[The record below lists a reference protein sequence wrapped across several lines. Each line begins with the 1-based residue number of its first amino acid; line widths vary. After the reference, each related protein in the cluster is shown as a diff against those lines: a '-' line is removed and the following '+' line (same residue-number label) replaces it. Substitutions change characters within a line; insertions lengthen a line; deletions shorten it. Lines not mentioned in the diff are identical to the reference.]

1 MEPEYWSGYRTG
13 YSYRP
18 GHDHGNESWGQGN
31 GYGKKYGT
39 GDKKR
44 QGRVYGASGTQSH
57 THYTTY
63 KGRETAKYTP
73 SRGIGGAQRGDDG
86 NGGDKGNGDRK
97 KYRSTKYDFEDV
109 DEEESDTEDS
119 FELEITP
126 QQLNQV
132 TPGGG
137 S

>member
-1 MEPEYWSGYRTG
+1 MMEM
-13 YSYRP
+13 
-18 GHDHGNESWGQGN
+18 
-31 GYGKKYGT
+31 
-39 GDKKR
+39 
-44 QGRVYGASGTQSH
+44 
-57 THYTTY
+57 
-63 KGRETAKYTP
+63 
-73 SRGIGGAQRGDDG
+73 
-86 NGGDKGNGDRK
+86 GGDKGNGDRK

-119 FELEITP
+119 FKLEITP